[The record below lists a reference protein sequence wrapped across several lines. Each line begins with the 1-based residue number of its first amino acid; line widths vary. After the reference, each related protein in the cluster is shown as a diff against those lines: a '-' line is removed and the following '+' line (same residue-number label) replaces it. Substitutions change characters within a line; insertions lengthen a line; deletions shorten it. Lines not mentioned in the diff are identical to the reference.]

1 MYSDRGRPIPA
12 SRLADGR
19 DATDDRLCHTVPAP
33 HQPEHREEIM
43 ADSTLFT
50 ENGRVRAAVD
60 SARTAC
66 ASKFMSD
73 LVDDEGNQYVDFVM
87 EGGGVLGIALTGYTY
102 VLEQAG
108 IRFLGVGGTSAGSI
122 NALMIA
128 ALGTPNEAKSERL
141 VSALADMPME
151 SFIDGDGDA
160 RDFSRAI
167 LEKAGM
173 AKLLWKAMQV
183 VDNLKQDLGLNP
195 GDKFL
200 EWLTGA
206 LQSIGI
212 RTYADLLQRLR
223 TTPRGL
229 RRRDGEPLTDSQRYG
244 RLAMIAADVTTET
257 KVELPKMAHL
267 YWSDP
272 AGMNPACFARA
283 SMSIPLFFKP
293 FRVCDCPQ
301 DETLRA
307 DWDKLAGY
315 LGECPKE
322 VFFVD
327 GGIMSNFPINL
338 FHQPHRVPSA
348 PTFGAKIGIDR
359 SKPVAITK
367 PAQLVGCIFDAARH
381 TLDYDFILKNP
392 DYRHLV
398 KMIDTGEHNWLN
410 FSMSNDD
417 KLDLFAIGAEA
428 AAQFLDAFD
437 WENYKSIRHD
447 LAEAFKKSTS

>member
-1 MYSDRGRPIPA
+1 
-12 SRLADGR
+12 
-19 DATDDRLCHTVPAP
+19 
-33 HQPEHREEIM
+33 M
-43 ADSTLFT
+43 ADFALFT
-50 ENGRVRAAVD
+50 ESGRVRAAVD

-66 ASKFMSD
+66 ANKFVSD
-73 LVDDEGNQYVDFVM
+73 LVDAAGNQYVDFVM

-128 ALGTPNEAKSERL
+128 ALGTPDEAKSERL

-167 LEKAGM
+167 LDKAGM
-173 AKLLWKAMQV
+173 VKLLWKATQV
-183 VDNLKQDLGLNP
+183 LDNLKEDLGLNP

-200 EWLTGA
+200 QWLTEALGA
-206 LQSIGI
+206 VGI
-212 RTYADLLQRLR
+212 RTYADLVQKLHA
-223 TTPRGL
+223 TPHGL
-229 RRRDGEPLTDSQRYG
+229 HRRDGEELLESQRCG

-267 YWSDP
+267 YWADP
-272 AGMNPACFARA
+272 ASMNPACFARA

-293 FRVCDCPQ
+293 FQVCDCPQ
-301 DETLRA
+301 AQALRA
-307 DWDKLAGY
+307 DWEKLAGY
-315 LGECPKE
+315 LGELPKE

-398 KMIDTGEHNWLN
+398 KMIDTGDHNWLN

-417 KLDLFAIGAEA
+417 KLDLFAIGAA
-428 AAQFLDAFD
+428 AAAEFLGGFD
-437 WENYKSIRHD
+437 WENYKSIRRD